1 VSDQRTVLDF
11 RAVLAAVPLPC
22 WLLDSD
28 LVVVAVS
35 DALLQLTGR
44 TQGDLVNRPAAESF
58 PTNPAQPDASA
69 DGGPLTDSVA
79 RALASG
85 HTDVIARMR
94 HDIEYPIGSG
104 HYVER
109 WWALTN
115 SPLVDADGRAL
126 VLSTVADI
134 SESVHNDQARR
145 ESARREEALIEHTQ
159 RLESD
164 LDERRRQVIALS
176 AAEERVGRRLQGL
189 AFVALEL
196 AAAETVEELTDL
208 VVVRG
213 VAAMGCDGG
222 GVAVRD
228 DHDGVVRL
236 TITDTRREGQRL
248 RQEMPMSAHLPSVVS
263 AIVPEAIYLGN
274 REEGYAWGEEMHLV
288 YATSGCDAWASL
300 PLLAEGRQLGSL
312 TVSWVEPRE
321 FTEDEKE
328 LLSAFAAQCAQA
340 LQRIQ
345 AREAERAATMS
356 SRLLSESLQR
366 SLLTDPSQP
375 EHLQLVARYLPAAR
389 EAYVGG
395 DWYDSFELPDG
406 DTMLVIGDVAGH
418 DRMATASMA
427 QIRGV
432 LRGVAHSLDG
442 SPAQVLTGLD
452 HALHDLS
459 VDALATAVLARVERD
474 LRVGPDGNLS
484 SSTRM
489 LRWSNAGHP
498 PPILL
503 RPNGTCELL
512 VTEPELLLGV
522 LPASAR
528 SNHELLLEPGMTLL
542 LYTDGL
548 VERRGENLANGLEWL
563 RHRVG
568 ALAGLPLSSLCDALL
583 GELPT
588 DAEDDVALLAVRCL
602 APEESGQE
610 IAKTR
615 VDRTSDGAQ
624 HGDVLRAAPVR
635 RLDVSLVLP
644 PDVGAVR
651 RARSFVQQHCRQAG
665 YSDAAIETV
674 VLLTSETVTNA
685 LIHGRSEARL
695 RLVMRPNGIRVEV
708 GDDNSRHPLRAERQD
723 DALDGRGLDILD
735 LLSTKWGVKDDVAG
749 KIVWFEVVPP
759 A

>member
-1 VSDQRTVLDF
+1 MSDQRTVLDF
-11 RAVLAAVPLPC
+11 RAVLAAMPLPC
-22 WLLDSD
+22 WLLDAN

-35 DALLQLTGR
+35 DALLRLTGR
-44 TQGDLVNRPAAESF
+44 SRAELVDRPVSLSF
-58 PTNPAQPDASA
+58 PTNPAQPNAPTE
-69 DGGPLTDSVA
+69 GGPLTDSVA

-85 HTDVIARMR
+85 RTDVIPRMR
-94 HDIEYPIGSG
+94 HDIEYPVGSG
-104 HYVER
+104 IYVER

-115 SPLVDADGRAL
+115 SPMFDAVGHAL
-126 VLSTVADI
+126 VLSTVSDI
-134 SESVHNDQARR
+134 SEAVHGELARR
-145 ESARREEALIEHTQ
+145 ESERREEQLIEHTQ

-164 LDERRRQVIALS
+164 LDERRRQVAELS
-176 AAEERVGRRLQGL
+176 AAEEQVGRRLQGL

-196 AAAETVEELTDL
+196 AAADTVEELTDL

-228 DHDGVVRL
+228 DDDGVVRL

-248 RQEMPMSAHLPSVVS
+248 RQEMPMTAHLPSVVS
-263 AIVPEAIYLGN
+263 AIVPEPIYLGN
-274 REEGYAWGEEMHLV
+274 RDEGYAWGDEMHLV

-312 TVSWVEPRE
+312 TVSWVEPRV
-321 FTEDEKE
+321 FTDGEKE

-345 AREAERAATMS
+345 AREAEREATIS

-366 SLLTDPSQP
+366 SLLTDPAQP
-375 EHLQLVARYLPAAR
+375 EHLQLVARYLPATR

-395 DWYDSFELPDG
+395 DWYDSFELSDG

-452 HALHDLS
+452 HALRDLD

-474 LRVGPDGNLS
+474 AQLTVRGDQTS
-484 SSTRM
+484 SIRL

-498 PPILL
+498 PPIVL
-503 RPNGTCELL
+503 RPDGSGELL
-512 VTEPELLLGV
+512 DSEPELLLG
-522 LPASAR
+522 LMPATAR
-528 SNHELLLEPGMTLL
+528 TDHELLLEPGMTLL

-548 VERRGENLANGLEWL
+548 VERRGETLTHGLEWL
-563 RHRVG
+563 RHRVE
-568 ALAGLPLSSLCDALL
+568 ALSGLPLSSLCDSLL

-588 DAEDDVALLAVRCL
+588 DAEDDVALLAIRCL
-602 APEESGQE
+602 TLDDSGEE

-615 VDRTSDGAQ
+615 IERTFSVDPDGDERT
-624 HGDVLRAAPVR
+624 APAR
-635 RLDVSLVLP
+635 RQDVSLVLP
-644 PDVGAVR
+644 PDHGAVR
-651 RARSFVQQHCRQAG
+651 RARSFVEQHCRQAG
-665 YSDAAIETV
+665 YPEAVVETV

-685 LIHGRSEARL
+685 FIHGRSEARL
-695 RLVMRPNGIRVEV
+695 RLVMRPDRVRVEV
-708 GDDNSRHPLRAERQD
+708 GDDNSRHPQRAERQD

-735 LLSTKWGVKDDVAG
+735 LASSSWGVKDDIAG
-749 KIVWFEVVPP
+749 KIVWFEVLPRR
-759 A
+759 